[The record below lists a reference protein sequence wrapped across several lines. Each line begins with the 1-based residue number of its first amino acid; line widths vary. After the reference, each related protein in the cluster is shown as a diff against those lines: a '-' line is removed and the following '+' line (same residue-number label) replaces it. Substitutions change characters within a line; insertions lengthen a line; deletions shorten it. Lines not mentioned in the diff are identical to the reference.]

1 MSISKDPLGMNARNF
16 LYVNR
21 YNRGGAKMRADDKV
35 ETKKILLAQDIP
47 TAKILHIFVSRSS
60 IKDYTWQLPQEGFV
74 IKPSRGYG
82 GEGILV
88 FNNWNGKTATTIG
101 GKTYTIQQIKSHIF
115 DIFEG
120 IYSLQYVPDIAY
132 IEERIKPNSFF
143 KKLTPL
149 GLPDIRVIV
158 FNKIPIMAMLR
169 TPTYKSGGKANL
181 HQGGIGIGIDMR
193 TGITNFAYSK
203 GKLVKKIPASKIK
216 TAGIRIPQWDDILAL
231 AARTQVAT
239 RLGYA
244 GVDIVVDRDH
254 GPVVVEVNARP
265 GLSIQNANQASL
277 RFRLETVENLKVSTI
292 ERGVE
297 IAKSLFA
304 EDFADKVSSE
314 IKVLSIVEPITI
326 SNNGLIK
333 QYNAKLD
340 TGAYRTSLDYS
351 VVKEMNLQILPQKFW
366 AVSANGRQE
375 REAVKLNY
383 NLAGKRVTTTATVAK
398 RTHLRF
404 PIIIGRR
411 DLRGF
416 YVDPNLSA
424 QKEVEIFGEN
434 QDSEELIQEEV

>member
-1 MSISKDPLGMNARNF
+1 
-16 LYVNR
+16 
-21 YNRGGAKMRADDKV
+21 MRADDKV

-47 TAKILHIFVSRSS
+47 TAKILHIFISRSN
-60 IKDYTWQLPQEGFV
+60 IQDYSWQLPQEGFV
-74 IKPSRGYG
+74 VKPSRGYG

-88 FNNWNGKTATTIG
+88 FNNWNGKVATTVS

-120 IYSLQYVPDIAY
+120 IYSLQYVPDICY

-169 TPTYKSGGKANL
+169 VPTYRSGGKANL
-181 HQGGIGIGIDMR
+181 HLGGIGIGIDMR
-193 TGITNFAYSK
+193 TGVTNYAYSR

-216 TAGIRIPQWDDILAL
+216 TAGIRIPQWDDILVL
-231 AARTQVAT
+231 AAQTQVAT

-277 RFRLETVENLKVSTI
+277 RFRLETVENLKVNSI

-297 IAKSLFA
+297 IAKSIFA
-304 EDFADKVSSE
+304 EDYADKVSTE
-314 IKVLSIVEPITI
+314 IKVLSIIEPITI
-326 SNNGLIK
+326 TNGGLIR
-333 QYNAKLD
+333 QYDAKLD

-351 VVKEMNLQILPQKFW
+351 VVKEMNLGLLAEKFW

-383 NLAGKRVTTTATVAK
+383 NLAGKRITTTATVTK
-398 RTHLRF
+398 RSHLKF

-411 DLRGF
+411 DLKGF
-416 YVDPNLSA
+416 YINPTLSE
-424 QKEVEIFGEN
+424 QRE
-434 QDSEELIQEEV
+434 EEVFGDHVETEEAV